1 MKNRLTFTISI
12 VSLCLILLACNF
24 TGGAKSDDEKP
35 VVKTEKDSGKKSG
48 KKKSSVQIDESDESE
63 NSEET
68 TVLGKGEFKKLE
80 IWECNFTKMGH
91 VVIPG
96 ELSREELVEVAEKI
110 HRDQWETLLFLI
122 DDEAGAKNHIRY
134 MKQMCK
140 GEADKSTFPH
150 DWADRHII
158 ATIMRGKDASWDLYE
173 GSQKDGWLENDFD
186 EKDKTKI
193 IDLYYSQ

>member
-1 MKNRLTFTISI
+1 MKNKLTFTISI
-12 VSLCLILLACNF
+12 ISLCLILLACNF
-24 TGGAKSDDEKP
+24 TGGTKSDSEKP
-35 VVKTEKDSGKKSG
+35 VVKTEKESEKRSSKRKSN
-48 KKKSSVQIDESDESE
+48 VQTDEPDESQDSE
-63 NSEET
+63 KT

-96 ELSREELVEVAEKI
+96 ELSREELIEVAEKI
-110 HRDQWETLLFLI
+110 HKDEWETLLFLI
-122 DDEAGAKNHIRY
+122 DDESGAKNHIGY

-158 ATIMRGKDASWDLYE
+158 ATIKRGNDSSWDLYE
-173 GSQKDGWLENDFD
+173 GSQKRGWLENEFD
-186 EKDKTKI
+186 EMEKTKI
-193 IDLYYSQ
+193 IDLYYSE